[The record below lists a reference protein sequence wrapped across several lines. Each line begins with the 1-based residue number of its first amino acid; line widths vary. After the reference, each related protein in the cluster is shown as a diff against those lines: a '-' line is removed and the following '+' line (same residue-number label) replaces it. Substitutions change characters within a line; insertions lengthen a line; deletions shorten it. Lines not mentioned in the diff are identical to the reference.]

1 LLQLDYLKTKEGIYM
16 KIGIIG
22 TGNIGGNLT
31 RLLTKLGH
39 DVHIANS
46 RGPHT
51 LIDLVQET
59 GAKADEITDVAR
71 GAEVIIISIPL
82 KNIPN
87 LPVGLL
93 NEVASNAVII
103 ETCNYYP
110 KQRDGLIA
118 PIEAGLP
125 ESKWVEQQLGKP
137 VFKVFNGI
145 GSKNLL
151 ERGLPKGA
159 AGRIG
164 LPVAGDDQSA
174 KAIVLQLVENLGFDA
189 VDAGGLDESWRQQPG
204 TPIYGAEVNGEAIR
218 QALSEASPI
227 RSTDFIA

>member
-1 LLQLDYLKTKEGIYM
+1 M

-22 TGNIGGNLT
+22 TGEIGGNLT

-51 LIDLVQET
+51 LIDLVNET
-59 GAKADEITDVAR
+59 GAKAADISDVAR
-71 GAEVIIISIPL
+71 GAEVVIISIPL
-82 KNIPN
+82 KNIPD
-87 LPVGLL
+87 LPVGFL
-93 NEVASNAVII
+93 NEAASNAAII

-118 PIEAGLP
+118 PIEAGMP
-125 ESKWVEQQLGKP
+125 ESKWVEQQLGKS

-145 GSKNLL
+145 WSKHLL
-151 ERGLPKGA
+151 ERGLPKGSS
-159 AGRIG
+159 GRIG
-164 LPVAGDDQSA
+164 LPVAGDDPHA
-174 KAIVLQLVENLGFDA
+174 KEIILQLVESLGFDA
-189 VDAGGLDESWRQQPG
+189 VDAGGLAESWRQQPG
-204 TPIYGAEVNGEAIR
+204 TPSYGKELNGDGIR

-227 RSTDFIA
+227 RTKEFTA

>member
-1 LLQLDYLKTKEGIYM
+1 L

-22 TGNIGGNLT
+22 TGHIGGNLT

-51 LIDLVQET
+51 LIDLVNET
-59 GAKADEITDVAR
+59 GAKAAEIADVAR

-82 KNIPN
+82 KNIPA
-87 LPVGLL
+87 LPVGFLD
-93 NEVASNAVII
+93 EAASNAAII

-110 KQRDGLIA
+110 RERDGLIA
-118 PIEAGLP
+118 PIEAGQT

-137 VFKVFNGI
+137 VFKVFNNI
-145 GSKNLL
+145 GAKNLL
-151 ERGLPKGA
+151 GRGLPKGT
-159 AGRIG
+159 AGRMT
-164 LPVAGDDQSA
+164 LPVAGDDPSG
-174 KAIVLQLVENLGFDA
+174 KAIVMQLVESIGFNA

-204 TPIYGAEVNGEAIR
+204 TPAYGIEGNVEAMR

-227 RSTDFIA
+227 RTSDWMA

>member
-1 LLQLDYLKTKEGIYM
+1 L

-39 DVHIANS
+39 DVFIANS

-51 LIDLVQET
+51 LIDIANET
-59 GAKADEITDVAR
+59 GAKAVNIEEVAH
-71 GAEVIIISIPL
+71 GAEVVIISIPL
-82 KNIPN
+82 KNVPD
-87 LPVGLL
+87 LPAGLL
-93 NEVASNAVII
+93 GDTASNAAII

-110 KQRDGLIA
+110 KQRDGHIA
-118 PIEAGLP
+118 PIESGMP

-159 AGRIG
+159 PGRLG
-164 LPVAGDDQSA
+164 LPVAGDDTSV
-174 KAIVLQLVENLGFDA
+174 KAIVLQLVESLGFDA
-189 VDAGGLDESWRQQPG
+189 VDAGSLDESWRQQPG
-204 TPIYGAEVNGEAIR
+204 TPSYGAEVDGDAIR
-218 QALSEASPI
+218 KLLSEASPI
-227 RSTDFIA
+227 RSASFTA